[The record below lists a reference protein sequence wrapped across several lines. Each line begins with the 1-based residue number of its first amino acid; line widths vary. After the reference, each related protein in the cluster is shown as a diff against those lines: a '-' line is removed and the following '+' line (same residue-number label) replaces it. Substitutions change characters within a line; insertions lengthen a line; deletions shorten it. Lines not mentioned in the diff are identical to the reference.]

1 MSDDAAFIGRR
12 NGIGLSAYYFLSL
25 ASQGFVVAFVPL
37 YVKSRGITLTQF
49 GLLSALYAIA
59 GILTQLPVGI
69 LADRLHHRRPLI
81 LVGTAVLGGS
91 YLLYN
96 LAHSFPQFCVLYLL
110 TGSVFFTTATLTS
123 TLISDWTAKTGNTA
137 SVFGGTRIWGS
148 IGFIVTLAIV
158 GAMPKLV
165 SGGNLLPMI
174 AVLFLMSGF
183 TMLPIIEPVRIRRTE
198 HARFAGVRKLLSNR
212 NLSVFLVSYLIYGIS
227 QSSTMSYFSLFI
239 QSIGGTKQIIAWALV
254 VAAVVE
260 IPFMVWVGRASDRIG
275 RRPPLVIA
283 FLTLPLRLFF
293 YSRLV
298 DPGHV
303 FYIQLFH
310 GLTFSF
316 MLVSAMAFVADLSEG
331 DRATAQ
337 GLLSMS
343 NAIAMAAGPSI
354 GGFVADHSSISAM
367 YGMFSIIALVGGLIF
382 VLFVRE
388 SHPDLADASPPVG
401 GPLFIRPIRRI
412 LRAPVINRG
421 SDRRLS
427 SNRPRV

>member
-1 MSDDAAFIGRR
+1 MSDDAAIARR

-49 GLLSALYAIA
+49 GILSALYAIA
-59 GILTQLPVGI
+59 GVLTQLPIGM
-69 LADRLHHRRPLI
+69 LADRLQHRRPLV
-81 LVGTAVLGGS
+81 LTGTALLGGS

-96 LAHSFPQFCVLYLL
+96 VAHSFPQFCVLYLL

-123 TLISDWTAKTGNTA
+123 TLISDWTARSGNTA

-183 TMLPIIEPVRIRRTE
+183 TMLQVVEPARVRKTE
-198 HARFAGVRKLLSNR
+198 HARLAGVKKLLRNR
-212 NLSVFLVSYLIYGIS
+212 NLAVFLVAYLVYGIS
-227 QSSTMSYFSLFI
+227 QSSTMSLFSLFL
-239 QSIGGTKQIIAWALV
+239 QSLGGTKQIIAWAYV

-260 IPFMVWVGRASDRIG
+260 IPFMIWVGRASDRIG

-283 FLTLPLRLFF
+283 FLTLPLRLFC
-293 YSRLV
+293 YSRLL
-298 DPGHV
+298 DPAHV

-343 NAIAMAAGPSI
+343 HAIAMAVGPSI
-354 GGFVADHSSISAM
+354 GGYVADRTSISAM

-388 SHPDLADASPPVG
+388 SHPQLADVEHVPTGS
-401 GPLFIRPIRRI
+401 LITRPFRRI
-412 LRAPVINRG
+412 LRSPVITLRA
-421 SDRRLS
+421 D
-427 SNRPRV
+427 

>member
-1 MSDDAAFIGRR
+1 MSGDTSIARR

-49 GLLSALYAIA
+49 GILSALYAIA
-59 GILTQLPVGI
+59 GVLTQLPVGM
-69 LADRLHHRRPLI
+69 LADRLRHRKPLI
-81 LVGTAVLGGS
+81 LAGTALLGGS

-96 LAHSFPQFCVLYLL
+96 LAGSFQQFCILYLL

-123 TLISDWTAKTGNTA
+123 TLISDWTARTGNTA

-148 IGFIVTLAIV
+148 IGFIVTLAIA
-158 GAMPKLV
+158 GAMPKLI

-174 AVLFLMSGF
+174 ALLFLMSGL
-183 TMLPIIEPVRIRRTE
+183 TMLQVVEPARVRKSE
-198 HARFAGVRKLLSNR
+198 HARFAGVRKLLGNR
-212 NLSVFLVSYLIYGIS
+212 NLAIFLVTYLIYGIS
-227 QSSTMSYFSLFI
+227 QSSTMSLFSLYL
-239 QSIGGTKQIIAWALV
+239 QSLGGTKQIIAWAYV

-260 IPFMVWVGRASDRIG
+260 IPFMIWVGRASDRIG

-283 FLTLPLRLFF
+283 FLTLPLRLFC
-293 YSRLV
+293 YSRLA
-298 DPGHV
+298 DPHNV

-343 NAIAMAAGPSI
+343 NAIAMAVGPSI
-354 GGFVADHSSISAM
+354 GGFVADRTSISAM

-388 SHPDLADASPPVG
+388 SHPELAGVRCAPA
-401 GPLFIRPIRRI
+401 GPLITRPVRRI
-412 LRAPVINRG
+412 LRAPIILFRG
-421 SDRRLS
+421 D
-427 SNRPRV
+427 